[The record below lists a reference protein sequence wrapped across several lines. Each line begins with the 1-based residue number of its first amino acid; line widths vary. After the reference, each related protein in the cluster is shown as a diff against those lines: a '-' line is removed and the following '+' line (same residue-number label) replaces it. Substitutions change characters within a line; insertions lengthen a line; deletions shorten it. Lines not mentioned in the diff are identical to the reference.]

1 MVADIGLSPS
11 ELLHGATAAS
21 LTVSSVFFGTSCAL
35 KYVES
40 MQHNQKEVFMAK
52 LKNVYH
58 AVVSNLSDVLSHL
71 AAALNPLAAE

>member
-1 MVADIGLSPS
+1 
-11 ELLHGATAAS
+11 
-21 LTVSSVFFGTSCAL
+21 
-35 KYVES
+35 

-71 AAALNPLAAE
+71 AAALNPLAA